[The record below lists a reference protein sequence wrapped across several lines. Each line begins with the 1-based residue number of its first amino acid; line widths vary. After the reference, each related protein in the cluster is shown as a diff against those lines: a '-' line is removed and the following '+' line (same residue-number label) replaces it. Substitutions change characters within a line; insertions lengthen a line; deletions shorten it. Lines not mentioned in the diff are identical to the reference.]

1 MGKGLYNTKVKVY
14 TDGTTNITYCSSQI
28 FGEQQNR
35 FLYDTDSREE
45 TLEADFGYDE
55 GILTPHLDNIDTEMN
70 REVKERKIERL
81 RQQLER
87 IEKNKIR
94 PDNVKRAKDKVFD
107 IVYQNEFAYFLT
119 ITLSKDNGFDR
130 ENPQEVLKKLSKW
143 LNNQQQRRGLK
154 YILIPELHEKGGIH
168 CHALVNDVFTMVD
181 SGRVMYQGHTWNV
194 DDLKK
199 RKIYTGGLPPVYN
212 IKEWKYGWSTAISL
226 YGERMAIAHYM
237 TKYIT
242 KDLKKIFGKY
252 YWSSRSCIRDTE
264 VLYTNTDYDSL
275 NLREFT
281 PTSGVS
287 FKYEGMTYSHSD
299 NVESVVNPE
308 TVRAWEQAPQI
319 DYSNLPW
326 ADEYKEIISD
336 G

>member
-14 TDGTTNITYCSSQI
+14 TDGTTNICYCNSYI
-28 FGEQQNR
+28 FGEQQKR
-35 FLYDTDSREE
+35 ILADTDSKEE
-45 TLEADFGYDE
+45 MLESELGYDD
-55 GILTPHLDNIDTEMN
+55 GILTSHNDNVDTELN
-70 REVKERKIERL
+70 REVVKRKTDRL
-81 RQQLER
+81 REQIES
-87 IEKNKIR
+87 IEKDRVRTDVI
-94 PDNVKRAKDKVFD
+94 KRAKDKVFD

-119 ITLSKDNGFDR
+119 ITLSPENDFDR

-143 LNNQQQRRGLK
+143 LNNQQQRKGLK

-181 SGRVMYQGHTWNV
+181 SGRVMYQKKAWNV
-194 DDLKK
+194 EDLKK

-264 VLYTNTDYDSL
+264 VHYTNTDFDSL
-275 NLREFT
+275 NLREFS
-281 PTSGVS
+281 PVSGLF

-299 NVESVVNPE
+299 NTENVVNPDS
-308 TVRAWEQAPQI
+308 VRAWEEAPQI

-326 ADEYKEIISD
+326 ADEYL
-336 G
+336 